1 MMLSSIGRRRLA
13 SAIVAMVGMVS
24 IIRLQG
30 PEILLQYDHWHEAGS
45 WLSSAETDARNAG
58 LLQAVGMRQAAY
70 DLMRRSLLEEQYNPR
85 ALTVYRNG
93 QVGADF
99 KNEARYAELVAR
111 LGWRDENVNKAV
123 LQHAVEVGNYEAAM
137 ERASALLTQR
147 ELSTDVMSLLV
158 AFEQDRDGH
167 VVLWRELARGPVWIY
182 DFLQSGNL
190 TDRAT
195 RDARAKTILW
205 LLKRGIGLERRGLSP
220 AIFAFIEAGQ
230 ADRALALWRAYA
242 GEPEG
247 GGLYD
252 TDFAGLLRRPVAP
265 GSSPLPFE
273 WNLTQAPGHS
283 ASMPTPGE
291 GGEGLRIE
299 WDGRD
304 TPLFA
309 WQQIRLG
316 NGTSVRIDIKEEQG
330 STRVGSKLRFEL
342 ACPPAQGVAF
352 PPLSR
357 GMAVLARAQI
367 SCRFPVLRVMGSNQG
382 VPQPIDGTL
391 IEVSVKTY

>member
-195 RDARAKTILW
+195 RDARAKTIL
-205 LLKRGIGLERRGLSP
+205 
-220 AIFAFIEAGQ
+220 
-230 ADRALALWRAYA
+230 
-242 GEPEG
+242 
-247 GGLYD
+247 
-252 TDFAGLLRRPVAP
+252 
-265 GSSPLPFE
+265 
-273 WNLTQAPGHS
+273 
-283 ASMPTPGE
+283 
-291 GGEGLRIE
+291 
-299 WDGRD
+299 
-304 TPLFA
+304 
-309 WQQIRLG
+309 
-316 NGTSVRIDIKEEQG
+316 
-330 STRVGSKLRFEL
+330 
-342 ACPPAQGVAF
+342 
-352 PPLSR
+352 
-357 GMAVLARAQI
+357 
-367 SCRFPVLRVMGSNQG
+367 
-382 VPQPIDGTL
+382 
-391 IEVSVKTY
+391 